1 MGRDRG
7 YIFNIDKYWKKI
19 KKDHF
24 EATGIKLVD
33 EKETE
38 INVVTS
44 NGW

>member
-7 YIFNIDKYWKKI
+7 LFNIDKDWKKI

-33 EKETE
+33 KKR
-38 INVVTS
+38 
-44 NGW
+44 NGN